1 MVIRLQQNNK
11 MEVTKVLHY
20 TSSSDVTSL
29 FSKGDS
35 SSLTFENGIKRAHPS
50 TCLPFPTSYKI
61 GWEKGQNHRSGNS
74 KNQEGNVLK
83 GPRGVIFP

>member
-29 FSKGDS
+29 FSKSDS

-50 TCLPFPTSYKI
+50 NLPTVSHFSEDRT
-61 GWEKGQNHRSGNS
+61 GKGTKSQ
-74 KNQEGNVLK
+74 VW
-83 GPRGVIFP
+83 